1 MRGWP
6 KVRLTPQEC
15 RAIKVADRIGDA
27 INGLPV
33 DEVNG
38 LLLAMVANFI
48 AKGDEVEEELAE
60 ATALLSKMTMDYAEK
75 RKEPN

>member
-1 MRGWP
+1 
-6 KVRLTPQEC
+6 
-15 RAIKVADRIGDA
+15 VADRIGDA